1 MLKGSY
7 AIGKLAN
14 AVRSKRWYVYL
25 FDPFQ
30 TPSEINPD
38 THIIA
43 RGRLE
48 FVQSVRGSDC
58 SAYDCAVP
66 GIPAHYLI
74 RGACVVVAP

>member
-14 AVRSKRWYVYL
+14 AVGSKRWYVYL
-25 FDPFQ
+25 FDPFR

-38 THIIA
+38 TRIIA

-48 FVQSVRGSDC
+48 FAQSVRGSD
-58 SAYDCAVP
+58 YCAALR
-66 GIPAHYLI
+66 IPAHYLI